1 MNHTFHRHDI
11 KIQQARSPRQIA
23 KKAYSTA
30 SKKIS
35 LDDRRK
41 RQHYHMRERLL
52 IQNTMMKAEMMLNSQ
67 SSKLSNSKVALS
79 CPFDNIKT
87 PSRHHYP
94 PPPPLSKPEQ
104 LSATLTSHT
113 TKSQSFPAV
122 TLKETSQQPC
132 TTISPTPSLL
142 TANTSLQKSSTAS
155 ITPFHF
161 LHSIINYLR
170 LPFFELFRLPSF
182 ISWSTFLFTK
192 RDRGSCLHSTRISMA
207 ANFTHK

>member
-1 MNHTFHRHDI
+1 MNHTFHRHDM
-11 KIQQARSPRQIA
+11 KIQQTRSPRQIA

-35 LDDRRK
+35 IDDRRK

-52 IQNTMMKAEMMLNSQ
+52 IQNTMVKAEMVLNNE
-67 SSKLSNSKVALS
+67 SSKLSNSKVVLS
-79 CPFDNIKT
+79 YHFDNIKT
-87 PSRHHYP
+87 QPRHHYP

-104 LSATLTSHT
+104 LSAPLTSHT
-113 TKSQSFPAV
+113 TKSQSPPTV
-122 TLKETSQQPC
+122 TLKETSQHTC

-142 TANTSLQKSSTAS
+142 TANTILQKSSTAS

-182 ISWSTFLFTK
+182 MSWSAFLFTR
-192 RDRGSCLHSTRISMA
+192 RDRGSCLHSTRISIS